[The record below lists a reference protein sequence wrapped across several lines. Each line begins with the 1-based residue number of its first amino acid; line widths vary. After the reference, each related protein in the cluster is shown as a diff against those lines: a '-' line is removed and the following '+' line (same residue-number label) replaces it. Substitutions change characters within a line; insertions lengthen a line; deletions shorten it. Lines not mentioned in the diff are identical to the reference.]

1 MGFAAKRPQRLFIES
16 GINEYTIK
24 MKNKPEPPVN
34 PFDNEE
40 FRVRAEKAQPLMVLE
55 YLNSWGNEFLFIF
68 LLMASAFLLLLVN
81 QFSASM
87 PETVPTIVG
96 VDVPAYLGTQVPI
109 FVLIIVAIALAVY
122 YNMRRRYVENMMYF
136 FYQKMA
142 EREFD
147 KKPEK
152 SPKQPKSKK

>member
-1 MGFAAKRPQRLFIES
+1 M
-16 GINEYTIK
+16 
-24 MKNKPEPPVN
+24 
-34 PFDNEE
+34 
-40 FRVRAEKAQPLMVLE
+40 VRAEKAQPLMVLE

-87 PETVPTIVG
+87 PETVPTIIG

-142 EREFD
+142 EQEFE
-147 KKPEK
+147 KPET
-152 SPKQPKSKK
+152 KSKK